1 MNLASTGFPAAD
13 RSKLVSAEDAVRLI
27 RDGDTVATGGFVGV
41 TCYTTSAFVHAKL
54 GAALRDSDIP
64 AHIFDSASEAQTR
77 LAELVREP
85 RGR

>member
-1 MNLASTGFPAAD
+1 
-13 RSKLVSAEDAVRLI
+13 
-27 RDGDTVATGGFVGV
+27 VATGGFVGV
-41 TCYTTSAFVHAKL
+41 TRYTTSAFVHAKL

-64 AHIFDSASEAQTR
+64 AHIFDSASEAQAR